1 MLKAEERAWALGAM
15 SGTSLDGVDAAM
27 VLTDGRDLFDFGETA
42 YRPYTADE
50 RVELHTALGGRD
62 ETGKAREIVDAA
74 HVRLLSRFSGASLVG
89 FHGQTL
95 CHCPEKGFSF
105 QAGDGNVLASA
116 LGIPVVWD
124 FRRMDIERGG
134 QGAPLAPFFHF
145 ACAKWI
151 GVDAP
156 LVFLNIGGVANLTY
170 VDPRFAGPEYD
181 GALLAFDTGPGNARL
196 NDLMKTRRGTEMDED
211 GATAVRG
218 CPDET
223 ILNSLAMHEYFRRDP
238 PKSLDRDDFSFL
250 ERRVLGLSDEDAAAT
265 ITAGIVAAAVNGT
278 RHCPEPPSR
287 VLVAGGGRKNPVL
300 MRMLEDGMAC
310 PVEPVEA
317 AGMNGDM
324 LEAQAFAY
332 LAVRAVKGLSIS
344 APGTTGVRIPTGGGC
359 LSYPG
364 APAILNPGGASSKPR
379 N

>member
-1 MLKAEERAWALGAM
+1 
-15 SGTSLDGVDAAM
+15 VDAAM

-170 VDPRFAGPEYD
+170 VDPRFPGPEHD
-181 GALLAFDTGPGNARL
+181 GALLAFDTGPGNAQLDDFMRV
-196 NDLMKTRRGTEMDED
+196 RRGAEMDQD
-211 GATAVRG
+211 GALAADG
-218 CPDET
+218 QPDKVVLKALT
-223 ILNSLAMHEYFRRDP
+223 RYEYFRRAP

-250 ERRVLGLSDEDAAAT
+250 KGQVAGLSDEDAAAT
-265 ITAGIVAAAVNGT
+265 LTAGIVAAAVDGT
-278 RHCPEPPSR
+278 RNLPEPPDR

-300 MRMLEDGMAC
+300 MRMFAAKMDCA
-310 PVEPVEA
+310 VEPVEA
-317 AGMNGDM
+317 IGLDGNM

-332 LAVRAVKGLSIS
+332 LAVRGARGLPTS
-344 APGTTGVRIPTGGGC
+344 APGTTGVRFVTGGGR

-364 APAILNPGGASSKPR
+364 SRAILNPGGASSKPS